1 MSSNE
6 NHEERTSRRRKDAGP
21 QGTQV
26 FSREEVG
33 DLLDNASEESGAASG
48 AEIRGIS
55 TSVSG
60 KSFALSG
67 NTIVVGRS
75 PDCTIRLDESS
86 VSSEHARLVRDD
98 GGWRVINLLS
108 TNGTFVNDKKISNA
122 AISDGDRVCF
132 GAAEFVFHDPEGNRG
147 SGANSAAAG
156 WKRWL
161 PWVGAA
167 VVVVAIA
174 AVVLLL

>member
-6 NHEERTSRRRKDAGP
+6 NDEHRKPRRQKDAGP

-33 DLLDNASEESGAASG
+33 ELLEEAGNESHASSG
-48 AEIRGIS
+48 AELRGLS
-55 TSVSG
+55 GSVSG

-67 NTIVVGRS
+67 NTMVVGRS
-75 PDCTIRLDESS
+75 PDCAVRLDESS

-98 GGWRVINLLS
+98 EGWRVINLLS

-122 AISDGDRVCF
+122 AINDGDHIRF
-132 GAAEFVFHDPEGNRG
+132 GAAEFSFHDPEGARSRAG
-147 SGANSAAAG
+147 SGTPS

-161 PWVGAA
+161 PWAAAA

-174 AVVLLL
+174 LVLLL